1 MDGYDRIVYPG
12 DKHWT
17 YRVYTFTGRIKHY
30 HYGYSSYKLMLSKHP
45 ELVG

>member
-12 DKHWT
+12 DKHFT
-17 YRVYTFTGRIKHY
+17 YRVYEFVNRVKHY
-30 HYGYSSYKLMLSKHP
+30 RYGYSSYKQMLSKHP